1 MRSVCFWLA
10 CLVLLGVLFGCGS
23 GRGRVRETAMLQ
35 SPSAETEVVRFGSAE
50 QLSGDLEILGILV
63 EDAAH
68 DWPAEEAARAA
79 ALLLEAADYLAA
91 QAREGGGALTC
102 RVQGVAGRLC
112 YAGDLCPTGEDGM
125 LLNAAAEAFLD
136 EIGAG
141 DMRKTASAPAQA
153 AYLLLVNAPGEG
165 YALPQLCAGET
176 ELFREKAVVFCR
188 EATPP
193 QVAALLARL
202 SAPGGKV
209 FSGAA
214 LSPEGGFT
222 PEFRAYLVGG
232 EEMV

>member
-10 CLVLLGVLFGCGS
+10 SLVLLGVLFGCGS
-23 GRGRVRETAMLQ
+23 GRGRVRETALLQ

-50 QLSGDLEILGILV
+50 QLSGDLEILSFLV

-79 ALLLEAADYLAA
+79 ALLLEAADYLEA

-102 RVQGVAGRLC
+102 RVQGASNRLC
-112 YAGDLCPTGEDGM
+112 YAGDLCPAGEDGM

-153 AYLLLVNAPGEG
+153 AYLLFVNASGEG
-165 YALPQLCAGET
+165 YALPQLCAGEA

-188 EATPP
+188 DATPA
-193 QVAALLARL
+193 QVAAQLARL
-202 SAPGGKV
+202 FAPGGKV
-209 FSGAA
+209 FAGAA
-214 LSPEGGFT
+214 LSPEGDFSA
-222 PEFRAYLVGG
+222 EFRAYLAGG
-232 EEMV
+232 ESKV